1 MAWIRVQD
9 DFINLDNVERVNIS
23 ERGEIIRFEF
33 YGSGGHLIRAY
44 ELDKQRGKL
53 CEIPSCSKDSLRKE
67 EGVADSVVKCRL
79 RSAPEGLT

>member
-1 MAWIRVQD
+1 MRKATGMAWIRVQD

-44 ELDKQRGKL
+44 ELDKQRGKAL
-53 CEIPSCSKDSLRKE
+53 RDSLVL
-67 EGVADSVVKCRL
+67 EGFAQEKK
-79 RSAPEGLT
+79 RSR